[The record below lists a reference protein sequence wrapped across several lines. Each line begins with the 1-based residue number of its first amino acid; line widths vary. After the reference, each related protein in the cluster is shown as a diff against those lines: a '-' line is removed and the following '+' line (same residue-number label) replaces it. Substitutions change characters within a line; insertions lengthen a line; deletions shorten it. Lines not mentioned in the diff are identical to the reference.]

1 MSSRKKQSTT
11 RNILLTTA
19 VIGLVGLAVNQ
30 QLQRPANERTW
41 QGRVFGLPYD
51 FRFPTFERIRDTL
64 WNKDNPQ
71 LLVPYAFGIGWTIN
85 FYPLFHPQEI

>member
-11 RNILLTTA
+11 RNILPVVA
-19 VIGLVGLAVNQ
+19 AMVLVGLAVNQ

-51 FRFPTFERIRDTL
+51 FRFPTFERILDTL

>member
-1 MSSRKKQSTT
+1 MSSSKNRFTA
-11 RNILLTTA
+11 RNILITTA
-19 VIGLVGLAVNQ
+19 AIGLVSLAVNQ
-30 QLQRPANERTW
+30 QLQLPPNERTW

-51 FRFPTFERIRDTL
+51 FRFPTFERIRNTL

-71 LLVPYAFGIGWTIN
+71 LLVPYAFGMGWTIN